1 MGEAGLPQEKM
12 ASALSEPDESMSD
25 FIFQQTMYRIKD
37 PEVSLKFYSNVL
49 GMRLLK
55 RIDMP
60 SMKFTAYFMGYEDKN
75 QIPQNE
81 DERTTWAV
89 SRKATLELTHNWG
102 TESDPNFGGYHNGNS
117 EPKGFGHIGIMVPD
131 VYKACER
138 FEKLGVT
145 FAKKPDGGSM
155 KDLAFIKDPD
165 GYMIEIFNNESLLK
179 ILHEM
184 NK

>member
-1 MGEAGLPQEKM
+1 MAESGLSQEKM
-12 ASALSEPDESMSD
+12 ISALAEPEQSTED

-37 PEVSLKFYSNVL
+37 PEASLKFYSNVL

-60 SMKFTAYFMGYEDKN
+60 AMKFTVYFMGYEEKSN
-75 QIPQNE
+75 IPQNE
-81 DERTTWAV
+81 DERTVWAL
-89 SRKATLELTHNWG
+89 SRRGTLELTHNWG
-102 TESDPNFGGYHNGNS
+102 TESDPDFSGYHNGNS

-138 FEKLGVT
+138 FERLGVT

-155 KDLAFIKDPD
+155 KGLAFIKDPD
-165 GYMIEIFNNESLLK
+165 GYLIEIFNNETLVK
-179 ILHEM
+179 IIQ
-184 NK
+184 